1 MMTVVAK
8 ESGSAR
14 FRYLL
19 DRVEVLGPVFMAPA
33 ILYMAALLG
42 LPFLLAI
49 YFSLTNITI
58 NNIQLGFSFVGLEN
72 FIELFRDR
80 IFQQALRNTLIFA
93 ITSQLLALILGQITA
108 LILMQDFRGKAVVRV
123 LILLPWA
130 VPIALGALGWK
141 WMFDSLY
148 SIINWT
154 LQAFHILGS
163 DQWPQWLGT
172 PHLAM
177 ISVIIVHAWRA
188 FPFAAVIFLGAMTAI
203 PQDII
208 DAARVDGAGFW
219 RQTFEVNL
227 PIIAP
232 IVLVGLIFST
242 VFAFTDM
249 SVIWLLT
256 KGGPINS
263 THVLG
268 SYAFQVGIISGDI
281 GQGAAISLFLVPI
294 LMVAMVLTLRAIRR
308 REL

>member
-1 MMTVVAK
+1 MAVIAR
-8 ESGSAR
+8 ESVSAH
-14 FRYLL
+14 FRRLL
-19 DRVEVLGPVFMAPA
+19 DRVQVLGPLFMAPA
-33 ILYMAALLG
+33 VLYMVAFLG

-49 YFSLTNITI
+49 YFSLTNLTI
-58 NNIQLGFSFVGLEN
+58 NNIRGGFSFVGLAN
-72 FIELFRDR
+72 FFELFRDS
-80 IFQQALRNTLIFA
+80 IFMQALRNTLTFA
-93 ITSQLLALILGQITA
+93 LASQLLSMILGQVTA
-108 LILMQDFRGKAVVRV
+108 LVLMRNFRGRAIVRV

-130 VPIALGALGWK
+130 VPIALGVLGWK

-154 LQAFHILGS
+154 LRAFHILGPG
-163 DQWPQWLGT
+163 QWPNWLGT
-172 PHLAM
+172 SDLAM
-177 ISVIIVHAWRA
+177 ISVIIVHAWKA
-188 FPFAAVIFLGAMTAI
+188 FPFAAVVFLGALSSI

-208 DAARVDGAGFW
+208 DAAKVDGAGFL
-219 RQTFEVNL
+219 RQTFQVNL

-232 IVLVGLIFST
+232 IVSVGLIFST

-249 SVIWLLT
+249 SVVWLLT

-268 SYAFQVGIISGDI
+268 SYAFQVGIVSGDI

-294 LMVAMVLTLRAIRR
+294 LMIAMVLTLRAMRR

>member
-1 MMTVVAK
+1 
-8 ESGSAR
+8 
-14 FRYLL
+14 
-19 DRVEVLGPVFMAPA
+19 
-33 ILYMAALLG
+33 
-42 LPFLLAI
+42 LLAT
-49 YFSLTNITI
+49 YFSLTDITI
-58 NNIQLGFSFVGLEN
+58 NNLQLGFSFVGLEN
-72 FIELFRDR
+72 FTALSGDPIFRR
-80 IFQQALRNTLIFA
+80 ALRNTLIFA
-93 ITSQLLALILGQITA
+93 IASQFLAVILGQATA
-108 LILMQDFRGKAVVRV
+108 LVLMQDFRGKTIVRV

-130 VPIALGALGWK
+130 VPIALGVLGWK

-148 SIINWT
+148 SIVNWT
-154 LQAFHILGS
+154 LQALHILGP

-172 PHLAM
+172 PSLAI
-177 ISVIIVHAWRA
+177 ISVIIVHAWKA

-203 PQDII
+203 PQDIS

-219 RQTFEVNL
+219 RRTFQINL

-242 VFAFTDM
+242 VFAFTDL
-249 SVIWLLT
+249 SVVWLLT

-294 LMVAMVLTLRAIRR
+294 LMVAMVLTLKTIRR

>member
-1 MMTVVAK
+1 MAVIAG
-8 ESGSAR
+8 ESGRAR

-19 DRVEVLGPVFMAPA
+19 DRAEVLGPVFMAPA
-33 ILYMAALLG
+33 ILYMVALLG

-49 YFSLTNITI
+49 YFSLTDITI
-58 NNIQLGFSFVGLEN
+58 NNIQVGFSFVGLEN

-80 IFQQALRNTLIFA
+80 IFRQALRNTLIFA
-93 ITSQLLALILGQITA
+93 IASQFLAMILGQVTA
-108 LILMQDFRGKAVVRV
+108 LILMQDFRGKTIVRV
-123 LILLPWA
+123 AILLPWA
-130 VPIALGALGWK
+130 VPIALGVLGWK

-154 LQAFHILGS
+154 LQAFHILGP
-163 DQWPQWLGT
+163 DRWPQWLGT
-172 PHLAM
+172 PNLAM
-177 ISVIIVHAWRA
+177 VSVIVVHAWKA
-188 FPFAAVIFLGAMTAI
+188 FPFSAVIFLGALTAI

-219 RQTFEVNL
+219 RQTFQVNL
-227 PIIAP
+227 PLIAP
-232 IVLVGLIFST
+232 IVLVGLIFGT

-256 KGGPINS
+256 RGGPINS

-268 SYAFQVGIISGDI
+268 SYAFQVGIASGDI

-294 LMVAMVLTLRAIRR
+294 LLVAMVLTLRFIRR